1 MVAVDQE
8 FANRVA
14 TILDSGKKED
24 EEMWGEL
31 CKQMNLTYTVKS
43 VDGRVVE
50 LFPGG
55 QDVFVPWAER
65 LHYVEMIQEYRLKE
79 WNAQMD
85 AVCKCVG

>member
-1 MVAVDQE
+1 MQA
-8 FANRVA
+8 
-14 TILDSGKKED
+14 D
-24 EEMWGEL
+24 ESDIHGE
-31 CKQMNLTYTVKS
+31 V
-43 VDGRVVE
+43 GRWTCCE